1 MSAPKAYSYIRF
13 SRPEQ
18 MRGDSLRRQIAAA
31 EEWAAARGV
40 VIDQTLQDLGVSGFR
55 GKNRTEGA
63 LSKFLGLV
71 EAGRIARGSYLIME
85 SLDRMSREAVIEIL
99 PRFLDVINAGI
110 TIVTL
115 IDRQEYAR
123 ETLREN
129 WTPLIMSLAVMARSH
144 EESKTKSERL
154 NKVWSKKRG
163 SNDVMT
169 AAVPGWLDVQT
180 GPDGKRVIIENPER
194 VAIVK
199 RIFAETI
206 AGYGRRAITTRLNKE
221 GVPTFGRSRGWQP
234 SYVIKLLNER
244 TVLGELQTWTRGE
257 DGIRKPAR
265 EPHVGYYPQVID
277 EATWAR
283 AQAASRARFHAAG
296 RRGPGA
302 RHLLLGL
309 LRCGACGARMTRL
322 NKGEPPKGGTYF
334 VCSDAA
340 RAVSCT
346 NTRKWR
352 AEEVEQKVIGK
363 LHGHDVERVLNP
375 PEPEQANVVDG
386 LRARIASAEHQRDRW
401 AKAFDDGDDF
411 AADRIKGLRA
421 EIARLKQEMAEASRD
436 EVERASAEPVG
447 ALLVRAREIAERL
460 SSATDDE
467 AADLRRRLAQAIREL
482 IVEIRCHPTHV
493 VAVARRRWRRP
504 AKGMSVVPPMMKD
517 GKAVPDWEATI
528 TLIDERPPSAED
540 AWRYVADADAIEVD
554 GHWPRLTGKRIGT
567 L

>member
-1 MSAPKAYSYIRF
+1 
-13 SRPEQ
+13 

-31 EEWAAARGV
+31 EEWAAARSV

-169 AAVPGWLDVQT
+169 AAVPGWLDVVT
-180 GPDGKRVIIENPER
+180 GADGKRSIVENPER

-206 AGYGRRAITTRLNKE
+206 AGYGRRTITSRLNKE

-244 TVLGELQTWTRGE
+244 TVIGELQTWTRGE
-257 DGIRKPAR
+257 DGVRKPAR
-265 EPHVGYYPQVID
+265 EPHVGYYPAIID

-283 AQAASRARFHAAG
+283 AQAASRARFNAAG

-302 RHLLLGL
+302 RHLLVGL
-309 LRCGACGARMTRL
+309 VNCGQCGARITRL

-334 VCSDAA
+334 VCSDASRSMA
-340 RAVSCT
+340 CT
-346 NTRKWR
+346 NSKKWR
-352 AEEVEQKVIGK
+352 TDIVEGKVIGS
-363 LHGHDVERVLNP
+363 LYADDVERVLNP
-375 PEPEQANVVDG
+375 PEPDAPDIVAG
-386 LRARIASAEHQRDRW
+386 LRARIADAEIRRDRW
-401 AKAFDDGDDF
+401 ADAFDKGDDF
-411 AADRIKGLRA
+411 AAERIRLIRD
-421 EIARLKQEMAEASRD
+421 EIARLKQDLKEASKD
-436 EVERASAEPVG
+436 EIDRASTEPVG
-447 ALLVRAREIAERL
+447 AVLVRARQIAERL
-460 SSATDDE
+460 SGATDEE
-467 AADLRRRLAQAIREL
+467 ASDLRRRLAQAIREL

-504 AKGMSVVPPMMKD
+504 KPGLSVVPPKMIG
-517 GKAVPDWEATI
+517 GKPVAEWEAI
-528 TLIDERPPSAED
+528 LTLIDERPPSAED
-540 AWRYVADADAIEVD
+540 DAWRMAPELSVVHDADL
-554 GHWPRLTGKRIGT
+554 GNWPSLRIRSV
-567 L
+567 